1 MRFILALI
9 IVLLAIFYFMKEPA
23 PRPVEETFIGEQI
36 KPLRKAENFE
46 DEYLKSVEE
55 QQKKMEEELEKAG
68 GG

>member
-1 MRFILALI
+1 MRFMIALI
-9 IVLLAIFYFMKEPA
+9 IILLAIFYFMKEPE

-46 DEYLKSVEE
+46 DEYLKAVEE

-68 GG
+68 G